1 MKLLRRY
8 YIKEFFKVL
17 GIVVLGISL
26 IFSLLDLVDKI
37 DDFMA
42 GHPSIFKLLEY
53 ALLNFPKYLYYLLPM
68 SLLICSL
75 FIFTLA
81 SRHKEL
87 VIIKATGGRLKRL
100 FYPFV
105 ILGVVFSLGAFAVG
119 EFVVPDFA
127 ERSLAIRNEFMNKG
141 DKLAFK
147 EGTLWMRGADGSFIR
162 IELYIP
168 DKKVAQGVSI
178 FLAGDVSLKERIEA
192 QDAEWVQDKGSEGT
206 WLLRNVVVYDMEKG
220 EVRKAAEMAYPYLEP
235 PGFFSKRMKNVEEM
249 GIGELYRYTK
259 RLESAGFRDTKLT
272 VDLNSKVSYPFANFV
287 MMLLG
292 MSLSVMTG
300 LGGGLFAAGLGIL
313 ISFVYWLMYTLMLS
327 MGYARIIPPVIATW
341 VIPVVSGVIAFY
353 LFRKIPE

>member
-1 MKLLRRY
+1 LKLLRRY
-8 YIKEFFKVL
+8 YIKEFFKIL
-17 GIVVLGISL
+17 GIVAFGMSL

-42 GHPSIFKLLEY
+42 GHPSVFKLFEY
-53 ALLNFPKYLYYLLPM
+53 AMLNFPKYLYYLLPM

-75 FIFTLA
+75 FIFTVA

-87 VIIKATGGRLKRL
+87 VIVRATGGRLKRL

-105 ILGVVFSLGAFAVG
+105 VLGILFSLGAFVIG

-127 ERSLAIRNEFMNKG
+127 ERSLEIRNEFNKD
-141 DKLAFK
+141 DKLTFK
-147 EGTLWMRGADGSFIR
+147 EGTLWLRGADGSFIR

-168 DKKVAQGVSI
+168 GKKIAQGVSI
-178 FLAGDVSLKERIEA
+178 FLTGDVSLKERIEA
-192 QDAEWVQDKGSEGT
+192 QDAEWWDKNDGSKGT
-206 WLLRNVVVYDMEKG
+206 WVLRNVVVYDMEKG

-235 PGFFSKRMKNVEEM
+235 PSFFSKRIKNIEEM

-259 RLESAGFRDTKLT
+259 RLEAAGFRDTKLT
-272 VDLNSKVSYPFANFV
+272 VDLHSKISYPFANFV

-327 MGYARIIPPVIATW
+327 MGYARILPPLLATW
-341 VIPVVSGVIAFY
+341 IVPAVAGVIAFY

>member
-1 MKLLRRY
+1 VKLLRRY
-8 YIKEFFKVL
+8 YIREFFKVL
-17 GIVVLGISL
+17 GVVVFGISL

-37 DDFMA
+37 DDFI
-42 GHPSIFKLLEY
+42 GGRPSIYKLLEY

-68 SLLICSL
+68 SLLVCSL
-75 FIFTLA
+75 FIFSLA
-81 SRHKEL
+81 SRNKEL
-87 VIIKATGGRLKRL
+87 VIVKATGGRLKRL

-105 ILGVVFSLGAFAVG
+105 VLGIMFSLAAFLIG

-127 ERSLAIRNEFMNKG
+127 ERSLQIRSELMNKD
-141 DKLAFK
+141 DKLTFK
-147 EGTLWMRGADGSFIR
+147 EGTLWLRGADGSFIR

-168 DKKVAQGVSI
+168 DKKIAQGVSI
-178 FLAGDVSLKERIEA
+178 FLAGDISLKERIEA
-192 QDAEWVQDKGSEGT
+192 QDAEWIKQEGSKGT
-206 WLLRNVVVYDMEKG
+206 WLLRNAVVYDMEKG
-220 EVRKAAEMAYPYLEP
+220 EVHKAAEMVYPYLEP
-235 PGFFSKRMKNVEEM
+235 PGFFSKRIKNVEEM

-259 RLESAGFRDTKLT
+259 RLEAAGFRDTKLT

-287 MMLLG
+287 MTLLG
-292 MSLSVMTG
+292 VSLSVMTG

-341 VIPVVSGVIAFY
+341 IIPVVSGVIAFY

>member
-17 GIVVLGISL
+17 GVVVFGISL

-42 GHPSIFKLLEY
+42 GRPSIFKLLEY
-53 ALLNFPKYLYYLLPM
+53 ALLNLPKYLYYLLPM

-87 VIIKATGGRLKRL
+87 VIIRATGGRLKRL

-105 ILGVVFSLGAFAVG
+105 VLGIMFSLGAFFIG

-127 ERSLAIRNEFMNKG
+127 ERSLEIRSEMMNKA
-141 DKLAFK
+141 DKLTFK
-147 EGTLWMRGADGSFIR
+147 EGTLWLRGADGSFIR

-168 DKKVAQGVSI
+168 DKKIAQGVSI
-178 FLAGDVSLKERIEA
+178 FLTGDVSLKERIEA
-192 QDAEWVQDKGSEGT
+192 QDAEWVRDKGSKGT
-206 WLLRNVVVYDMEKG
+206 WLLRNVVVYDIEKG
-220 EVRKAAEMAYPYLEP
+220 EVRKAAEMVYPYLEA
-235 PGFFSKRMKNVEEM
+235 PGFFSKRIKNVEEM

-259 RLESAGFRDTKLT
+259 RLEAAGFRDTKLT

-313 ISFVYWLMYTLMLS
+313 ISIVYWLMYTLMLS
-327 MGYARIIPPVIATW
+327 MGYARIIPPVVATW
-341 VIPVVSGVIAFY
+341 IIPVVAGIIAFY
-353 LFRKIPE
+353 MFRKIPE